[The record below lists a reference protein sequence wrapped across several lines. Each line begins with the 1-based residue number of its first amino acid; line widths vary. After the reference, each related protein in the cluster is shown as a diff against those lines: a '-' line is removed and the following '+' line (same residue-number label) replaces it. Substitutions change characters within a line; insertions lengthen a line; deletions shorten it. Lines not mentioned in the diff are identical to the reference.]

1 MRECGF
7 DQAAGLA
14 ALGLRPPRRLLP
26 VVQSPN
32 QALTEALLTQLEC
45 GLHALGLSVLRLDG
59 LPDAG
64 GPLALAGAWVGHWD
78 DALPPSGVLLWQ
90 APLEA
95 WAVLLTDSQARPLV
109 VLDPAPSSLVYAY
122 NALKVLWQ
130 VAALQ
135 PLVLWLPDAGAAS
148 GGPAHWAQ
156 GSEPAQVQTLRQQ
169 AWLRLGLRPTVWPLG
184 YDRRRGVLHQAA
196 DGSCAQR
203 VLETALVLQEQDSVR
218 PPHVHSISNDFF
230 ALSADQTS
238 AVTDVHRQ
246 RYA

>member
-1 MRECGF
+1 MRELGF

-26 VVQSPN
+26 VVQSPDR
-32 QALTEALLTQLEC
+32 ALTEALLTQLEC
-45 GLHALGLSVLRLDG
+45 GLHGLGLSVLRFEG
-59 LPDAG
+59 LPAAG
-64 GPLALAGAWVGHWD
+64 GPLALSGAGLGDWD
-78 DALPPSGVLLWQ
+78 ELLPPSGVLLWQ

-95 WAVLLTDSQARPLV
+95 WAVLLADSQARPLV
-109 VLDPAPSSLVYAY
+109 VLNPTPASLVYAY

-130 VAALQ
+130 VAALR
-135 PLVLWLPDAGAAS
+135 PLVLWLPDAEAAS
-148 GGPAHWAQ
+148 GGSRPWAP

-184 YDRRRGVLHQAA
+184 YDRQRGVLHPAA
-196 DGSCAQR
+196 DESCAQR
-203 VLETALVLQEQDSVR
+203 VLETALVLQDSVR
-218 PPHVHSISNDFF
+218 HPHVHSISNDFF

-238 AVTDVHRQ
+238 GVPDVHRQ

>member
-1 MRECGF
+1 MRELGF

-26 VVQSPN
+26 VVQSPDR
-32 QALTEALLTQLEC
+32 ALTEALLTQLEC
-45 GLHALGLSVLRLDG
+45 GLHGLGLSVLRFEG
-59 LPDAG
+59 LPAAG
-64 GPLALAGAWVGHWD
+64 GPLALSGAGLGDWD
-78 DALPPSGVLLWQ
+78 ELLPPSGVLLWQ

-95 WAVLLTDSQARPLV
+95 WAVLLAASQARPLV
-109 VLDPAPSSLVYAY
+109 VLSPSPASLVYAY

-135 PLVLWLPDAGAAS
+135 PLVLWLPAAEAPS
-148 GGPAHWAQ
+148 SGPAHWEP
-156 GSEPAQVQTLRQQ
+156 GNEPAPVQTLRQQ

-184 YDRRRGVLHQAA
+184 YDRQQGVSHPAA

-203 VLETALVLQEQDSVR
+203 VLETALVLQDSVR
-218 PPHVHSISNDFF
+218 QPHVHSISNDFF

-238 AVTDVHRQ
+238 GVPDVHRQ